1 MNRRQ
6 LTRNASL
13 ALAAAALFGCATAN
27 PTQVT
32 RFHLGQ
38 PIARGAITLEPLD
51 PRANGS
57 LEYKADE
64 DAVAAQLVKLGF
76 TVQPGLRTSEQVA
89 VVDVQRAV
97 RPSYGGGSR
106 FSIGLGGGSFG
117 RGGGV
122 GGGVQVPVGKP
133 RSNEVAQT
141 TLHVML
147 KRRSDGSTVWEG
159 RAVSEARTG
168 TAADAPGP
176 LVQRLATAL
185 FADFPGVSGRTVSV
199 K

>member
-1 MNRRQ
+1 
-6 LTRNASL
+6 
-13 ALAAAALFGCATAN
+13 
-27 PTQVT
+27 VT

-64 DAVAAQLVKLGF
+64 DAVAAQLARLGF
-76 TVQPGLRTSEQVA
+76 TVQPGLRTAEQVA

-122 GGGVQVPVGKP
+122 GGGVQ
-133 RSNEVAQT
+133 T
-141 TLHVML
+141 MLHVLL
-147 KRRSDGSTVWEG
+147 KRRSDGTTVWEG
-159 RAVSEARTG
+159 RAISEARTG
-168 TAADAPGP
+168 TPEDEPGP

-185 FADFPGVSGRTVSV
+185 FADFPGVSGRTVRV